1 MTKIL
6 DRFEKVIKLIC
17 AILFIGIMILMAA
30 QVLAATCS
38 DTRYPGLSTHRAHC
52 LSG

>member
-30 QVLAATCS
+30 QVFR
-38 DTRYPGLSTHRAHC
+38 RYPGLSTHRAHC